1 MISYF
6 ICTDI
11 EKNTSQVLAKEKVS
25 HFEWLTDEKLVV
37 WSRNLGTNLSKLRF
51 NKFIEEKIIS
61 NIKKILN
68 LTTTGFK
75 SRILSTSYHLID
87 LKTPNKL
94 TKLNDKLLTE
104 DGHPQLSPNNRYLI
118 TDTYADKEKYQKLI
132 LYDLKK
138 KNLYFR

>member
-1 MISYF
+1 M
-6 ICTDI
+6 
-11 EKNTSQVLAKEKVS
+11 N
-25 HFEWLTDEKLVV
+25 LVTP
-37 WSRNLGTNLSKLRF
+37 N
-51 NKFIEEKIIS
+51 
-61 NIKKILN
+61 
-68 LTTTGFK
+68 FK

-138 KNLYFR
+138 KKIYTLGKFKLDDYLIKNYLKYDLHPRWDNTGNLICIDSSHQGSRQSYILNIKKLIDEIN